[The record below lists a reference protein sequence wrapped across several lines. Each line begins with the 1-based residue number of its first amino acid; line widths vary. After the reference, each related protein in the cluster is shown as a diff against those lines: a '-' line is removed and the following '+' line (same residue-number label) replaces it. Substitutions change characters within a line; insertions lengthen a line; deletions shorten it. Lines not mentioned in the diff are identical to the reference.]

1 MRKPLEPFAIGSPR
15 NPRYKNW
22 LKLLDGRGIKKQ
34 EQAIL
39 AGRRFIEEILE
50 QFPERALALLAPV
63 SARPPFPKG
72 LEALAERLPP
82 RAAVYA
88 LPPEL
93 FASLDIYGIKE
104 PLLLVSAPA
113 PPDWNRELEDGL
125 TVFLPFQ
132 NPINLGTCIRS
143 AAAFGARVV
152 LLEEAATPYLPKCLR
167 ASGPSIFQAP
177 PSRGPSLRELAE
189 LAAGKNLPLYG
200 LSPRGGNIYKTAFPR
215 RLGLVAGLEGPG
227 LDDCWPAERRLSIP
241 MQGRVESLN
250 AAVSMSIGMAL
261 YCAAHS
267 IYGPALCST
276 RGLK

>member
-1 MRKPLEPFAIGSPR
+1 MREPLEIGSAQ

-22 LKLLDGRGIKKQ
+22 LKLLDGRGIRKQ

-50 QFPERALALLAPV
+50 QFPERALALLAPAGKAD
-63 SARPPFPKG
+63 STKS
-72 LEALAERLPP
+72 LAEKLPP
-82 RAAVYA
+82 QAAVYA

-93 FASLDIYGIKE
+93 FANLDIYGIKE

-113 PPDWNRELEDGL
+113 PPVWDSELEDGL

-152 LLEEAATPYLPKCLR
+152 LLREAATPYLPKCLR

-177 PSRGPSLRELAE
+177 PSQGPGLRELAE
-189 LAAGKNLPLYG
+189 LTAEKDLPIYG
-200 LSPRGGNIYKTAFPR
+200 LSPRGPSLYQAALPR
-215 RLGLVAGLEGPG
+215 RMGLVAGMEGPG
-227 LDDCWPAERRLSIP
+227 LDDCWPLERRLSIP

-250 AAVSMSIGMAL
+250 AAVSMSIGMSF
-261 YCAAHS
+261 YCAKN
-267 IYGPALCST
+267 PAYLS
-276 RGLK
+276 G

>member
-1 MRKPLEPFAIGSPR
+1 MPERLEPFEIGSPQ

-22 LKLLDGRGIKKQ
+22 LKLLDGRGIRKQ

-50 QFPERALALLAPV
+50 QFPERVLALLAPAALV
-63 SARPPFPKG
+63 AKPENLDG
-72 LEALAERLPP
+72 LSEKLPP
-82 RAAVYA
+82 AAALYV

-93 FASLDIYGIKE
+93 FAALDIYGTRD
-104 PLLLVSAPA
+104 PLLLVSAP
-113 PPDWNRELEDGL
+113 PPPAWNNELEDGL

-152 LLEEAATPYLPKCLR
+152 LLREAASPYLPKCLR

-177 PSRGPSLRELAE
+177 PLQGPSLRELAE
-189 LAAGKNLPLYG
+189 LTISEFWPIYG
-200 LSPRGGNIYKTAFPR
+200 LSPRGESLYTAALPR

-227 LDDCWPAERRLSIP
+227 LDDCWPLERRLSIP
-241 MQGRVESLN
+241 MQGQVESLN
-250 AAVSMSIGMAL
+250 AAVSMSIGMSF
-261 YCAAHS
+261 YCAQN
-267 IYGPALCST
+267 PANHP
-276 RGLK
+276 G